1 MPALVRAAVAGDTPR
16 VTLIADHITLMTG
29 ILTRHHSGE
38 DKHIWPDLLHGVA
51 RVLLGAEQPA
61 GLGQQRRSRL
71 GERDAGGVPREQ
83 CQAQFPLRLLDGGRD
98 CGLGYVHPASALG
111 EAALLGD
118 GDEVLKLAKLH
129 RYRH

>member
-61 GLGQQRRSRL
+61 GLG
-71 GERDAGGVPREQ
+71 
-83 CQAQFPLRLLDGGRD
+83 
-98 CGLGYVHPASALG
+98 
-111 EAALLGD
+111 D